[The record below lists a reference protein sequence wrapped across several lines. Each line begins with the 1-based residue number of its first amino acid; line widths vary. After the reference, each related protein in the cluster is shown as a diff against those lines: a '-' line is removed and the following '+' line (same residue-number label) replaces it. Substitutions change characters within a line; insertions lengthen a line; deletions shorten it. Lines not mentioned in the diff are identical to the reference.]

1 MNSKADASKKDS
13 NTTLLSEKEKMNI
26 KDSKIKT
33 NPQKD
38 NRQYNVQLVILEE
51 IKKLKVNLEITDK
64 NKYKTF
70 YITTISLSELI
81 SLNAFFNKFKDYSEA
96 FDYLLKNFTKID
108 ATKITYLNNN
118 KEIKI
123 LLLFSTSEIS
133 KNNNNDII
141 EEGIELVLRNYNI
154 NTNKSIIAINNLK
167 GALEEFNL
175 SINQIKLNINNDKI
189 ETEKRINELE
199 KYVNKKLSEMKNAEE
214 IKNTNNNKSI
224 SYHKEKLDEI
234 ITKLEEYDNEINTLK
249 NNIEDRYTK
258 QNNEIN
264 KNNKIFF

>member
-1 MNSKADASKKDS
+1 MNSKKDS
-13 NTTLLSEKEKMNI
+13 NEQEKMNI

-33 NPQKD
+33 TPQKD

-70 YITTISLSELI
+70 YITTITLSELI

-123 LLLFSTSEIS
+123 LLLFSTSDIS

-175 SINQIKLNINNDKI
+175 SINQIKININNDKI

-199 KYVNKKLSEMKNAEE
+199 KYFYK
-214 IKNTNNNKSI
+214 IKNTNI
-224 SYHKEKLDEI
+224 SEDFGCHKEKFDEI
-234 ITKLEEYDNEINTLK
+234 MTKLEEYDKEINTLK

-258 QNNEIN
+258 Q
-264 KNNKIFF
+264 KK